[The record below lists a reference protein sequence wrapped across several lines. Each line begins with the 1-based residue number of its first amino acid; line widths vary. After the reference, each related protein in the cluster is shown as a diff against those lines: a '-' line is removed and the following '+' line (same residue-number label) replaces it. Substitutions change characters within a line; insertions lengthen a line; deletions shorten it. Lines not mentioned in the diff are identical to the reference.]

1 MFDWMP
7 EWWSYRPADFLMFS
21 AASYARLLERF
32 HRDTWPLA
40 LVMLLLG
47 LVLLWGA
54 ARRRQVAARAGT
66 GVLAAV
72 WLWVAW
78 GFVASRLGEIQIG
91 IHFVAAAVAAQAVV
105 LALIALQRNATPGPA
120 NTAGLAIAAAGLL
133 LWPVLAPLTGRTL
146 MQAELFGM
154 EPAPTSLFTLGW
166 LWATGLR
173 HRRWAAVIPAA
184 VLVLSATLLWLLSGG
199 G

>member
-1 MFDWMP
+1 MPEWMP

-47 LVLLWGA
+47 LVLLGGA
-54 ARRRQVAARAGT
+54 ARRPQVAARAGT

-78 GFVASRLGEIQIG
+78 GFVAGQLGEIQIG
-91 IHFVAAAVAAQAVV
+91 TGYVAAAVLAQAVM
-105 LALIALQRNATPGPA
+105 LALIALQRNATPGRGS
-120 NTAGLAIAAAGLL
+120 TAGLAVAAAGLL
-133 LWPVLAPLTGRTL
+133 LWPLLAPLTGRTW

-154 EPAPTSLFTLGW
+154 EPAPTALFTLGW

-173 HRRWAAVIPAA
+173 QRGWAAVIPAV
-184 VLVLSATLLWLLSGG
+184 VLLLGAGLLWLLYAG
-199 G
+199 